1 MLEVKNLTLTTEKKE
16 ILKKISL
23 KISEGELVILFGTNG
38 GGKSSLCKNIAG
50 VGELRIKEGKIL
62 LNGEDITKLNPEKR
76 FKKGISY
83 MWQKTPLIK
92 GISLKTFLREK
103 FSKKTEDEIFLQFKE
118 DLEKLDILKF
128 FDRDIHGNLSGGES
142 KRLELFLS
150 TIERKNRS
158 YLFDESDSGVDVKNV
173 KRMGE
178 YISDLFK
185 EKSNSGIL
193 ITHSGEILK
202 YVKGSRAIVITDGE
216 IVGRGSVR
224 KIFEEMKKGGYTK

>member
-1 MLEVKNLTLTTEKKE
+1 MLEVKNLTLTTKKKE
-16 ILKKISL
+16 ILKNISL
-23 KISEGELVILFGTNG
+23 KISKGELVILFGTNG

-50 VGELRIKEGKIL
+50 VGDLKVKKGKIF
-62 LNGEDITKLNPEKR
+62 LNKEDITKSNPEKR

-83 MWQKTPLIK
+83 IWQKTLSIK

-103 FSKKTEDEIFLQFKE
+103 FPKKTEEWIFLQFRD
-118 DLEKLDILKF
+118 DLTKLDILKF

-150 TIERKNRS
+150 TIERENRTF
-158 YLFDESDSGVDVKNV
+158 LFDEPDSGVDMKNV
-173 KRMGE
+173 KRIGK
-178 YISDLFK
+178 YISELLK

-202 YVKGSRAIVITDGE
+202 YVKGSRAIVIDSGE
-216 IVGRGSVR
+216 IVREGAVK
-224 KIFEEMKKGGYTK
+224 KIFEEMKKGGHTK

>member
-1 MLEVKNLTLTTEKKE
+1 MLEVRNLTLTTEKKE

-23 KISEGELVILFGTNG
+23 KISEGELVVLFGTNG

-50 VGELRIKEGKIL
+50 VGDLKRKEGKML
-62 LNGEDITKLNPEKR
+62 LEKEDITKLNPEKR

-83 MWQKTPLIK
+83 MWQKTPSIK
-92 GISLKTFLREK
+92 GISLKTFLKEK
-103 FSKKTEDEIFLQFKE
+103 FPKKTEEEIFLQFRD
-118 DLEKLDILKF
+118 DLTNLDILKF

-150 TIERKNRS
+150 TIEKKNRIF
-158 YLFDESDSGVDVKNV
+158 LFDEPDSGVDVKNV
-173 KRMGE
+173 KKIGE

-202 YVKGSRAIVITDGE
+202 YVKGSRAIVIDDKE
-216 IVGRGSVR
+216 IRERGSVK
-224 KIFEEMKKGGYTK
+224 KIFKEMKEGGYTK